1 MPTFKFGTV
10 PLFLVNNFINENS
23 MIIYNGKEMKVSEV
37 ASLPRFNISGE
48 EFARIYNEN
57 RLNNEEIEQ
66 EEIYDKIEDEVN
78 DDLGMPQERR
88 YNDSYRIKK

>member
-1 MPTFKFGTV
+1 
-10 PLFLVNNFINENS
+10 
-23 MIIYNGKEMKVSEV
+23 MKVSEV

-88 YNDSYRIKK
+88 